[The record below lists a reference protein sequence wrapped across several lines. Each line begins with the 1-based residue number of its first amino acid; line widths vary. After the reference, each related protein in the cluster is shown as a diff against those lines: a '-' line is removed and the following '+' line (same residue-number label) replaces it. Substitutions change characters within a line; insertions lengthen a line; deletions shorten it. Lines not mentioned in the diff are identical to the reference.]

1 MKMFMVQGLFHT
13 LSLSL
18 TLSLLCL
25 TLHYA
30 SLSLSFSP
38 TPRCRSHSL
47 CLWLDLCHRD
57 LNRDRDR
64 HWDRRWDRRRR
75 KNTDDWFARYALE
88 HGLAQRRVRRRC
100 SRAARQQRADGAG
113 RALVGGG
120 ERARTQGERV
130 RGTKRRCLRRE
141 RVDLTK

>member
-1 MKMFMVQGLFHT
+1 LFCLTLALHYAP

-18 TLSLLCL
+18 SLPHTLPLSL
-25 TLHYA
+25 T
-30 SLSLSFSP
+30 
-38 TPRCRSHSL
+38 RL

-75 KNTDDWFARYALE
+75 RENTDDGFARDALE
-88 HGLAQRRVRRRC
+88 HGLAQRRVRRSC
-100 SRAARQQRADGAG
+100 GRAGRQQRADGAG
-113 RALVGGG
+113 YALIGGG

-130 RGTKRRCLRRE
+130 RGTKRRCLCGIA
-141 RVDLTK
+141 LI